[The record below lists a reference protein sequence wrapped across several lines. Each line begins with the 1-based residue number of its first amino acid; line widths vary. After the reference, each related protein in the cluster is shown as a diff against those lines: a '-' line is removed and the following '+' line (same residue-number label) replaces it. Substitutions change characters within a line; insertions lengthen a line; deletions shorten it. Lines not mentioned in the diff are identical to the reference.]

1 MIYETANLINQYRS
15 KGILV
20 DSNILLLY
28 FVGMVRQERISQ
40 FPRTEQFTGRDF
52 DLLLTFLS
60 DFTTVATTPN
70 ILTEVSSFINKLGE
84 PDRSSCYE
92 IFAIEIPRL
101 SESYVPSQDIAS
113 THWSFSTYGLTDCSM
128 ANLAKKRQYLVLTDD
143 LKVASFLHFQE
154 VDTINFNDLRLL
166 SQL

>member
-1 MIYETANLINQYRS
+1 MQYAS

-28 FVGMVRQERISQ
+28 FVGMVRRERISQ
-40 FPRTEQFTGRDF
+40 FPRTEQFTDRDF
-52 DLLLTFLS
+52 DLLITFLS
-60 DFTTVATTPN
+60 DFKTVATTPN

-92 IFAIEIPRL
+92 LFAIELPSL
-101 SESYVPSQDIAS
+101 SESYVPSQSIAS

-128 ANLAKKRQYLVLTDD
+128 ANLAKAHQYLVLTDD
-143 LKVASFLHFQE
+143 LKVASFLRLQGI
-154 VDTINFNDLRLL
+154 DTINFNDLRLVI
-166 SQL
+166 QL